1 MSKAL
6 PPRKGT
12 KRHVYKLMDYNDE
25 TVKNSWYPE
34 KIQEILDN
42 QYRIEKDL
50 QRRILFEITKEL
62 FVRCEG

>member
-1 MSKAL
+1 
-6 PPRKGT
+6 
-12 KRHVYKLMDYNDE
+12 MDYNDE